1 MKNLWDETV
10 DPMAKVGM
18 RVRLIQMADDPNPI
32 DDKLEGTIDSIDDLG
47 TLHVNWDDGRRLGVV
62 PEIDKYELLPPSD
75 EQIDLEDMIESFAT
89 DKSKINKSMPKPTV
103 RNSKLAKKFR
113 SELKKAKPKVR
124 DIKVEGDLEETS
136 TTGGVSTG
144 HFEGPLGGKDE
155 TIIKKPFAKQIGKEL
170 TGKKSISNP
179 IGKIYTVLPKT
190 ESKIFKFKNIV
201 KEATNLTIIKDIPD
215 GNSWV
220 DEDGWNFNDKIVWKG
235 GEIVDKLAKL
245 NINWKDSDL
254 TLTNSQTNKVDN
266 INEAKKKPKKKTK
279 ESSIHTKKWERCVKD
294 VKKQNKKDG
303 KDYDPYA
310 VCTASIG
317 YKGSIKKPHRKK
329 KEDEIDE
336 TTTHAS
342 VWGANGPPVV
352 PIFGAKGKD
361 HIPSRKPIWK
371 GGKIVQKIKNS
382 GVLTEN
388 EKSKLFQEVNKIKWV
403 KGGKF
408 VKIKDKCAKYNNQ
421 PWCSQGAI
429 DNPLELSDT
438 TFENVEK
445 ISKKIGMKEDL
456 IIDTIMSKVNEV
468 TLEKKKYNK
477 RPITLMW

>member
-1 MKNLWDETV
+1 MKNLWDKTV

-18 RVRLIQMADDPNPI
+18 RVRLIQMVDDPNPI

-47 TLHVNWDDGRRLGVV
+47 TLHVNWDDGRRLGIV

-103 RNSKLAKKFR
+103 RNSKLAIKFR
-113 SELKKAKPKVR
+113 SELKKTKPKVK

-136 TTGGVSTG
+136 TAGGVSTG

-179 IGKIYTVLPKT
+179 IGKIYTILPKT
-190 ESKIFKFKNIV
+190 ESKIFKFK
-201 KEATNLTIIKDIPD
+201 
-215 GNSWV
+215 
-220 DEDGWNFNDKIVWKG
+220 
-235 GEIVDKLAKL
+235 
-245 NINWKDSDL
+245 DL
-254 TLTNSQTNKVDN
+254 V
-266 INEAKKKPKKKTK
+266 INEKFVSKAQQRYLYANEPDVADEFNSTMTSKDYEELPEKVKKTK
-279 ESSIHTKKWERCVKD
+279 ED
-294 VKKQNKKDG
+294 V
-303 KDYDPYA
+303 
-310 VCTASIG
+310 
-317 YKGSIKKPHRKK
+317 
-329 KEDEIDE
+329 DE

-371 GGKIVQKIKNS
+371 GGKIVQKIKND
-382 GVLTEN
+382 GVLTEIKN
-388 EKSKLFQEVNKIKWV
+388 GSIKFTKKDMEKLHKDGKLEKDGNSFVYSESKLFQEVNKIKWV

-456 IIDTIMSKVNEV
+456 IIDTIMSKVYDI

-477 RPITLMW
+477 RPTTLMW

>member
-1 MKNLWDETV
+1 MKEYWDKTV

-18 RVRLIQMADDPNPI
+18 RVRLIQMVDDPNPI

-47 TLHVNWDDGRRLGVV
+47 TLHVNWDDGRRLGIV
-62 PEIDKYELLPPSD
+62 PEIDKYELLPSSD

-89 DKSKINKSMPKPTV
+89 DKSKINKSMPTPTV
-103 RNSKLAKKFR
+103 RNSKLAIKFR
-113 SELKKAKPKVR
+113 SELKKTKPKVK

-136 TTGGVSTG
+136 TAGGVSTG

-179 IGKIYTVLPKT
+179 IGKIYTILPKT
-190 ESKIFKFKNIV
+190 ESKIFKFK
-201 KEATNLTIIKDIPD
+201 
-215 GNSWV
+215 
-220 DEDGWNFNDKIVWKG
+220 
-235 GEIVDKLAKL
+235 
-245 NINWKDSDL
+245 DL
-254 TLTNSQTNKVDN
+254 I
-266 INEAKKKPKKKTK
+266 INEKFVSKAQQRYLYANEPNVADEFNSTMTSKDYEELPEKVKKKKKTK
-279 ESSIHTKKWERCVKD
+279 ED
-294 VKKQNKKDG
+294 V
-303 KDYDPYA
+303 
-310 VCTASIG
+310 
-317 YKGSIKKPHRKK
+317 
-329 KEDEIDE
+329 DE

-371 GGKIVQKIKNS
+371 GGKIVQKIKND
-382 GVLTEN
+382 GVLTEIKN
-388 EKSKLFQEVNKIKWV
+388 GSIKFTKKDMEKLHKDGKLEKDGNSFVYSESKLFQEINKIKWV

-429 DNPLELSDT
+429 DNPLILSDT

-445 ISKKIGMKEDL
+445 ISKKIDMKESL
-456 IIDTIMSKVNEV
+456 IIDTIMSKVYDV

-477 RPITLMW
+477 RPTTLMW

>member
-1 MKNLWDETV
+1 MKNLWDKTV

-18 RVRLIQMADDPNPI
+18 RVRLIQMVDDPNPI

-62 PEIDKYELLPPSD
+62 PKIDKYELLPPSD

-136 TTGGVSTG
+136 TAGGVSTG

-179 IGKIYTVLPKT
+179 IGKIYTILPKT

-201 KEATNLTIIKDIPD
+201 NEISSTSASKLRGLEGSYD
-215 GNSWV
+215 GNAWV
-220 DEDGWNFNDKIVWKG
+220 GAKKDGWNFNDKSVWKG

-254 TLTNSQTNKVDN
+254 TLTNSQTDN
-266 INEAKKKPKKKTK
+266 INEKFVSKAQQRYLYANEPDVADEFNSTMTSNDYEELPEKVKKKK
-279 ESSIHTKKWERCVKD
+279 
-294 VKKQNKKDG
+294 
-303 KDYDPYA
+303 
-310 VCTASIG
+310 
-317 YKGSIKKPHRKK
+317 KK
-329 KEDEIDE
+329 KEDVDE

-371 GGKIVQKIKNS
+371 GGKIVQKIKND

-388 EKSKLFQEVNKIKWV
+388 EPKSKLFQEINKIKWV

>member
-1 MKNLWDETV
+1 MKNLWDKTV

-18 RVRLIQMADDPNPI
+18 RVRLIQMVDDPNPI

-136 TTGGVSTG
+136 TAGGVSTG

-179 IGKIYTVLPKT
+179 IGKIYTILPKT

-201 KEATNLTIIKDIPD
+201 NEISSTSASKLRGLEGSYD
-215 GNSWV
+215 GNAWV
-220 DEDGWNFNDKIVWKG
+220 GAKKDGWNFNDKSVWKG

-254 TLTNSQTNKVDN
+254 TLTNSQTDN
-266 INEAKKKPKKKTK
+266 INEKFVSKAQQRYLYANEPDVADEFNSTMTSNDYEELPEKVKKKK
-279 ESSIHTKKWERCVKD
+279 
-294 VKKQNKKDG
+294 
-303 KDYDPYA
+303 
-310 VCTASIG
+310 
-317 YKGSIKKPHRKK
+317 KK
-329 KEDEIDE
+329 KEDVDE

-371 GGKIVQKIKNS
+371 GGKIVQKIKND

-388 EKSKLFQEVNKIKWV
+388 EPKSKLFQEINKIKWV

>member
-1 MKNLWDETV
+1 MKNLWDKTV

-18 RVRLIQMADDPNPI
+18 RVRLIQMVDDPNPI

-47 TLHVNWDDGRRLGVV
+47 TLHVNWDDGRRLGIV

-113 SELKKAKPKVR
+113 SELKKAKPKVK
-124 DIKVEGDLEETS
+124 DIKVEGDLEETM
-136 TTGGVSTG
+136 TAGGAG
-144 HFEGPLGGKDE
+144 GLAGAEGYSYSQPLGDKKDE
-155 TIIKKPFAKQIGKEL
+155 EVIKKPFAKQIGKEL

-179 IGKIYTVLPKT
+179 IGKIYTILPKT
-190 ESKIFKFKNIV
+190 ESKIFKFK
-201 KEATNLTIIKDIPD
+201 
-215 GNSWV
+215 
-220 DEDGWNFNDKIVWKG
+220 
-235 GEIVDKLAKL
+235 
-245 NINWKDSDL
+245 DL
-254 TLTNSQTNKVDN
+254 V
-266 INEAKKKPKKKTK
+266 INEKFVSKAQQRYLYANEPDVADEFNSTMTSKDYEELPEKVKKTK
-279 ESSIHTKKWERCVKD
+279 ED
-294 VKKQNKKDG
+294 V
-303 KDYDPYA
+303 
-310 VCTASIG
+310 
-317 YKGSIKKPHRKK
+317 
-329 KEDEIDE
+329 DE

-371 GGKIVQKIKNS
+371 GGKIVQKIKND
-382 GVLTEN
+382 GVLTEIKN
-388 EKSKLFQEVNKIKWV
+388 GSIKFTKKDMEKLHKDGKLEKDGNSFVYSESKLFQEVNKIKWV

-456 IIDTIMSKVNEV
+456 IIDTIMSKVYDI